1 MEVGMWVWLG
11 LVAAAEWKLEIVVQR
26 QAASRQQ
33 PHDSGHCGHQCGEIM
48 AAAAAGLTRNTLFT
62 FSARF

>member
-26 QAASRQQ
+26 QAASSQQ
-33 PHDSGHCGHQCGEIM
+33 TADTADTSAEIM
-48 AAAAAGLTRNTLFT
+48 AAAAAG
-62 FSARF
+62 